1 MESALPPQHPGA
13 VSETGFSKELE
24 EFIGA
29 EIQSLEQLEILL
41 LLSGNPHR
49 WWNARSVYEVV
60 KSSTSSVED
69 RLNELAQRGLLK
81 AEGKPERSYQFAP
94 NSDHYWHVVSQL
106 RDAYKERPVKVVQAI
121 YSKPRDG
128 VQEFA
133 KAFQIRKEK

>member
-1 MESALPPQHPGA
+1 MRPKKDE
-13 VSETGFSKELE
+13 VSETGFSRELE
-24 EFIGA
+24 QFITA

-49 WWNARSVYEVV
+49 WWGPRSVYEVV
-60 KSSTSSVED
+60 KSSLGSVED
-69 RLNELAQRGLLK
+69 RLREMCERGLLK
-81 AEGKPERSYQFAP
+81 MEGDREPKYQFAP
-94 NSDHYWHVVSQL
+94 DSDHLWQAVSQL

-133 KAFQIRKEK
+133 RAFQIRKPN